1 MTIAYREYEAIGG
14 RIFLPTLLGLAGQ
27 TPLPEWAFGT
37 VAAGDAESEF
47 VYLQFAPTVAVTLNQ
62 GDALV
67 WDNSYMVVQAGTGT
81 GFHPFGADLGAF
93 FLGGRLGD
101 PAVSQGSFWSYTFQ
115 PGVYGIWVQ
124 RAGTSLINMA
134 SITAQTRGVVSQG
147 LEIMQLRF
155 MGYLLGRVWRV
166 DGNRDDWTAT
176 HKK

>member
-93 FLGGRLGD
+93 FLGGRRGD
-101 PAVSQGSFWSYTFQ
+101 PARRRGG
-115 PGVYGIWVQ
+115 PGNIRLWPVRRIAAGILVGVAV
-124 RAGTSLINMA
+124 RLCVLFHARLGAGAAGHDLA
-134 SITAQTRGVVSQG
+134 A
-147 LEIMQLRF
+147 
-155 MGYLLGRVWRV
+155 
-166 DGNRDDWTAT
+166 D
-176 HKK
+176 